1 MNSFS
6 SPNRHLIK
14 SPEAIEKM
22 RVAGRL
28 AAEVLTMIT
37 PHVKAGVNTLELDKL
52 CHDYI
57 VNVQNAIPACLGYG
71 GGHGR
76 KPFPAVICTS
86 VNHVVC
92 HGIPS
97 ESKILKNG
105 DIINIDVTVIK
116 DGYHGDT
123 SKMFIIGEGSVLANR
138 ICAVAQEAMYKGMQ
152 AVKAGSYVGDI
163 GAAIQKYVESE
174 RFSVVR

>member
-14 SPEAIEKM
+14 SPDAIEKM

-37 PHVKAGVNTLELDKL
+37 PFVKAGVNTLELDKI

-76 KPFPAVICTS
+76 NQGFH
-86 VNHVVC
+86 NHVPL
-92 HGIPS
+92 HFGFHY
-97 ESKILKNG
+97 L
-105 DIINIDVTVIK
+105 
-116 DGYHGDT
+116 Y
-123 SKMFIIGEGSVLANR
+123 
-138 ICAVAQEAMYKGMQ
+138 
-152 AVKAGSYVGDI
+152 
-163 GAAIQKYVESE
+163 
-174 RFSVVR
+174 